1 MKNLKKLL
9 VSLSIFI
16 IIFYSIDLFAQSMN
30 YDKQF
35 KLSYEAFFHQDFIVT
50 KSDKPGLTKIDVYIL
65 VPYKNLQFIKTGQGF
80 TSKYSVIVSVYDEK
94 KENLIVEKSWNEVL
108 NVIDFSQTTSKLNY
122 NIGLKSFELKPGS
135 YLFRTIVVDND
146 SKKEIKSENVFK
158 VRELNPGIDMSD
170 LLFITKSDLPDSKVI
185 PNISRNITLSNNGLQ
200 FYYDIFSSDSLN
212 KSCFIDYE
220 IIDRSSQVIFKKSIE
235 KEIIPGKNQI
245 LEQISDLKLDL
256 GTFILRVTL
265 KDENLRT
272 VNVLNKAFFSRWLGL
287 PSSVNDLDKAI
298 SQMVYIA
305 SPQELNKIKEA
316 SSNDEKLKAF
326 LDFWKKK
333 DPSPNNEENEVFD
346 EYFRRVNYANENFSN
361 YNEGWKTDRGMVYII
376 LGTPN
381 NIDRHPFE
389 YDSKPYEIWE
399 YYEINRSFIFVDQSG
414 FGDYRLITP
423 LTGDL
428 FRYRY

>member
-1 MKNLKKLL
+1 MKNQKN
-9 VSLSIFI
+9 LSIFLSI
-16 IIFYSIDLFAQSMN
+16 IIIIIYSIDLLSQSLN

-35 KLSYEAFFHQDFIVT
+35 KLSYEAFFHQDFITT
-50 KSDKPGLTKIDVYIL
+50 KSEKPGLTKIDVYIL

-80 TSKYSVIVSVYDEK
+80 TSKYSVMVSVYDEK
-94 KENLIVEKSWNEVL
+94 KENLIVEKTWNEVV

-122 NIGLKSFELKPGS
+122 NIGLKSFDLKPGS

-170 LLFITKSDLPDSKVI
+170 LLFITKSDLTDSKVI
-185 PNISRNITLSNNGLQ
+185 PNISRNVTLSNNGLQ

-316 SSNDEKLKAF
+316 SSNDDKLKAF

-399 YYEINRSFIFVDQSG
+399 YYDINRSFIFVDQSG